1 MFRPYPCRTAWK
13 LAPWKAAVTLV
24 MACVLVAPAFASDTE
39 SGFNARV
46 DELVESGHLSGEQSL
61 LVRFQRVF
69 AAHELPNLL
78 RQDSAVPTKSITM
91 LIDEFERL
99 RPALSA
105 PVSSLIDGYLARTAS
120 DAAYETANFRIS
132 YDVAGAHAVPSADLD
147 GSGVPDFVERIGG
160 FAEHALAAYLET
172 GFDAPPTLGGRV
184 EISFREMEA
193 FGFAQVFD
201 DVPHLVLHR
210 DFEGFPQ
217 NADPEGSAIGAAKV
231 TVAHELKHASQY
243 AASGWTEEGWLE
255 ADAVWAEEFV
265 FGEVNDYVRYLSEG
279 SPISRPHDWLPA
291 SYGDCLWQHMLVE
304 RHGVE
309 ILVDFFE
316 RRTDAPGEDPIASFE
331 GVLQDHGSS
340 LRREARELG
349 VWAYFTGANSGNR
362 PYGWAEADLYPTPP
376 YGSHVDEPSATLSG
390 RLRGLQ
396 TQYLLIPAAGRTGQP
411 SLAFAGV
418 NTDSYALTAVAL
430 TGNGQRWA
438 ANIDVGSS
446 GISQVLPVAWDEL
459 VLLAVAVT
467 NVTDTPTES
476 EWFVTI
482 DDDNPVGVNEQDLGA
497 GLTLAPNR
505 PNPFRSATSISFN
518 LPQNGD
524 VRLTIYDVAGRLV
537 RRLIDGQRLTAGP
550 HEARWQG
557 DDEVGRAAAPGVYY
571 YRLEA
576 GERSISRHMLLIR

>member
-1 MFRPYPCRTAWK
+1 MFRPN
-13 LAPWKAAVTLV
+13 PWKAAVTLIL
-24 MACVLVAPAFASDTE
+24 ACALVTPAFSSETE

-46 DELVESGHLSGEQSL
+46 DELVEAGHLSGEQSL

-69 AAHELPNLL
+69 AANELPNTL

-99 RPALSA
+99 RPALST
-105 PVSSLIDGYLARTAS
+105 PVSSLIDGYLARSSS
-120 DAAYETANFRIS
+120 DATYETANFRIS
-132 YDVAGAHAVPSADLD
+132 YDLGGPNAVPAADLD
-147 GSGVPDFVERIGG
+147 VSGVPDFVERIGG
-160 FAEHALAAYLET
+160 FAEQALAAYVGA
-172 GFDAPPTLGGRV
+172 GFDSPPTANGRV

-201 DVPHLVLHR
+201 GVPHLVLHR
-210 DFEGFPQ
+210 NFEGFPQ
-217 NADPEGSAIGAAKV
+217 NSDPAGSAIGAAKV

-243 AASGWTEEGWLE
+243 AATGWTEEGWLE

-265 FGEVNDYVRYLSEG
+265 FGEVNDYVRYLADG
-279 SPISRPHDWLPA
+279 SPISAPNDWLPA
-291 SYGDCLWQHMLVE
+291 SYGDCLWQHLLVE
-304 RHGVE
+304 RHGVDV
-309 ILVDFFE
+309 LVDFFA
-316 RRTDAPGEDPIASFE
+316 RRADAPGEDPVASFAH
-331 GVLQDHGSS
+331 VLQAHGSS
-340 LRREARELG
+340 LRAEARELG
-349 VWAYFTGANSGNR
+349 IWSYFAGANSGNR

-376 YGSHVDEPSATLSG
+376 YGAHVDEPSATRSG
-390 RLRGLQ
+390 RLRGMQ
-396 TQYLLIPAAGRTGQP
+396 TEYLLVPAAGRTGQP

-418 NTDSYALTAVAL
+418 NTDSYTVTAVAL
-430 TGNGQRWA
+430 TATGQRWA
-438 ANIDVGSS
+438 ANIDVNSS
-446 GISQVLPVAWDEL
+446 GVSQALPVAWEDL

-467 NVTDTPTES
+467 NVTDAATEN

-482 DDDNPVGVNEQDLGA
+482 DDDNAVSVNEQSLGA

-505 PNPFRSATSISFN
+505 PNPFRATTSIAFN
-518 LPQNGD
+518 LPQNGN

-537 RRLIDGQRLTAGP
+537 RRLIDGQSLPAGT